1 MADPVIEELSHKR
14 LGRTVKGK
22 WRLDRL
28 IGVGGMAAVYAATHR
43 NGARVALKM
52 LHATISASS
61 TVRAR
66 FVREGYL
73 ANKVDHQGV
82 VRVLDD
88 DVDDSD
94 GAAFLVMD
102 LIEGVTLADRA
113 MERLLDDGEVLDVAA
128 QVLSVLTSAHDKGI
142 VHRDLKPDNLLVD
155 RDRQSP
161 RPRLRHRPHARRRR
175 LVERD
180 QDRHGVRH
188 AGLHGPRAG
197 HGQDPARQR
206 ADRSLRPRGH
216 AVRAGL
222 RRFRARRRE
231 PAGADGARGHAR
243 APLARRAGA
252 AHAPRGHRDHRPRD
266 AHAPGGSLGV
276 GARDAGRHRAHA
288 RGARGRERA
297 GVAARRGRAAR
308 QADAAARLA
317 DRDRAAEVGAGHPA
331 PRRPHGHGRDPTSH
345 ADRGRRAHDHV
356 ADDQRRR
363 RPGTPAQAAARTDL
377 RGARARAGGRGRGRR
392 RAGHLQRG
400 QDRREG
406 GRQEGRD
413 GGAREGRAGQE
424 LDRDVG
430 AGGLVGR
437 RAAHHAIRGA
447 EHDQVRRARLQRP
460 EEALAARLGDDQAVA
475 EAVHQ
480 QEPARLLIPHWSTS
494 RSLPAPTAGPTTPV
508 RSMRSTKRAALL

>member
-155 RDRQSP
+155 RDGKVHVLDFGIARMLDDAGWSSATKTGTAFGTPGFMAPEQAMGKTQLVSAQTDLYALGATLFALVCGDFVHAAENPQELMVLVATQEPRSLGELAPHMHPEVIAIIDRATRTRQEDRWASAREMLAAIERTRAALGVASVRVLPLDVAAPPAKPMP
-161 RPRLRHRPHARRRR
+161 RPVSLIAIERPKSVPVTQHPDAHTVMAETPRPTPT
-175 LVERD
+175 VD
-180 QDRHGVRH
+180 
-188 AGLHGPRAG
+188 AGPMTMSPTTNVDEDLGP
-197 HGQDPARQR
+197 
-206 ADRSLRPRGH
+206 PRKP
-216 AVRAGL
+216 R
-222 RRFRARRRE
+222 
-231 PAGADGARGHAR
+231 R
-243 APLARRAGA
+243 APIFVVLGLALVVGVVAVVVRVTSSEGKTDGKASAKKDVTEEPEKGA
-252 AHAPRGHRDHRPRD
+252 PAKSSIATSAPV
-266 AHAPGGSLGV
+266 ASS
-276 GARDAGRHRAHA
+276 
-288 RGARGRERA
+288 
-297 GVAARRGRAAR
+297 VAA
-308 QADAAARLA
+308 
-317 DRDRAAEVGAGHPA
+317 P
-331 PRRPHGHGRDPTSH
+331 
-345 ADRGRRAHDHV
+345 
-356 ADDQRRR
+356 
-363 RPGTPAQAAARTDL
+363 
-377 RGARARAGGRGRGRR
+377 
-392 RAGHLQRG
+392 
-400 QDRREG
+400 
-406 GRQEGRD
+406 
-413 GGAREGRAGQE
+413 
-424 LDRDVG
+424 
-430 AGGLVGR
+430 
-437 RAAHHAIRGA
+437 
-447 EHDQVRRARLQRP
+447 
-460 EEALAARLGDDQAVA
+460 
-475 EAVHQ
+475 
-480 QEPARLLIPHWSTS
+480 
-494 RSLPAPTAGPTTPV
+494 PTTPSATSV
-508 RSMRSTKRAALL
+508 EPSTTKSVAPVYSGPKKPWPPASATTKPLPKPSTSKSPLGY

>member
-155 RDRQSP
+155 RDGKVHVLDFGIARMLDDAGWSSATKTGTAFGTPGFMAPEQAMGKTQLVSAQTDLYALGATLFALVCGDFVHAAENPQELMVLVATQEPRSLGELAPHMHPEVIAIIDRATRTRQEDRWAS
-161 RPRLRHRPHARRRR
+161 AREM
-175 LVERD
+175 LAAVER
-180 QDRHGVRH
+180 
-188 AGLHGPRAG
+188 
-197 HGQDPARQR
+197 
-206 ADRSLRPRGH
+206 
-216 AVRAGL
+216 
-222 RRFRARRRE
+222 
-231 PAGADGARGHAR
+231 
-243 APLARRAGA
+243 
-252 AHAPRGHRDHRPRD
+252 
-266 AHAPGGSLGV
+266 
-276 GARDAGRHRAHA
+276 
-288 RGARGRERA
+288 
-297 GVAARRGRAAR
+297 
-308 QADAAARLA
+308 
-317 DRDRAAEVGAGHPA
+317 
-331 PRRPHGHGRDPTSH
+331 T
-345 ADRGRRAHDHV
+345 
-356 ADDQRRR
+356 
-363 RPGTPAQAAARTDL
+363 
-377 RGARARAGGRGRGRR
+377 
-392 RAGHLQRG
+392 
-400 QDRREG
+400 
-406 GRQEGRD
+406 
-413 GGAREGRAGQE
+413 
-424 LDRDVG
+424 
-430 AGGLVGR
+430 
-437 RAAHHAIRGA
+437 
-447 EHDQVRRARLQRP
+447 
-460 EEALAARLGDDQAVA
+460 
-475 EAVHQ
+475 
-480 QEPARLLIPHWSTS
+480 
-494 RSLPAPTAGPTTPV
+494 
-508 RSMRSTKRAALL
+508 RAALGVASVRVLPLDVAAPPVKPMPRPVSLIAIERPKSVPVTQHPDAHTIMAETPRPTPTVDAGPMTMSPTTNVEEDLQPPRKPRRAPIFVALALALVVGVVAVVVRFTSNEGKADLNKASAKKDVAEEPEKGVPSEPTKGPVATSAPAASSVAPPPPSVEPSTTKSVAPVYSGPKKPWPPASATTKPLPKPSTSKNPLGY

>member
-155 RDRQSP
+155 RDGKVHVLDFGIARMLDDAGWSSATKTGTAFGTPGFMAPEQAMGKTQLVSAQTDLYALGATLFALVCGDFVHAAENPQELMVLVATQEPRSLGELAPHMHPEVIAIIDRATRTRQEDRWASAREMLAAIERTRAALGVASVRVLPLDVAAPPAKPMP
-161 RPRLRHRPHARRRR
+161 RPVSLIAIERPKSVPVTQHPDAHTVMAETPRPTPT
-175 LVERD
+175 VD
-180 QDRHGVRH
+180 
-188 AGLHGPRAG
+188 AGPMTMSPTTNVDEDLGP
-197 HGQDPARQR
+197 
-206 ADRSLRPRGH
+206 PRKP
-216 AVRAGL
+216 R
-222 RRFRARRRE
+222 
-231 PAGADGARGHAR
+231 R
-243 APLARRAGA
+243 APIFVVLGLALVVGVVAVVVRVTSSEGKTDGKAAAKKDVTEEPEKGA
-252 AHAPRGHRDHRPRD
+252 PAKSSIATSAPV
-266 AHAPGGSLGV
+266 ASS
-276 GARDAGRHRAHA
+276 
-288 RGARGRERA
+288 
-297 GVAARRGRAAR
+297 VAA
-308 QADAAARLA
+308 
-317 DRDRAAEVGAGHPA
+317 P
-331 PRRPHGHGRDPTSH
+331 
-345 ADRGRRAHDHV
+345 
-356 ADDQRRR
+356 
-363 RPGTPAQAAARTDL
+363 
-377 RGARARAGGRGRGRR
+377 
-392 RAGHLQRG
+392 
-400 QDRREG
+400 
-406 GRQEGRD
+406 
-413 GGAREGRAGQE
+413 
-424 LDRDVG
+424 
-430 AGGLVGR
+430 
-437 RAAHHAIRGA
+437 
-447 EHDQVRRARLQRP
+447 
-460 EEALAARLGDDQAVA
+460 
-475 EAVHQ
+475 
-480 QEPARLLIPHWSTS
+480 
-494 RSLPAPTAGPTTPV
+494 PTTPSV
-508 RSMRSTKRAALL
+508 EPSTTKSVAPVYSGPKKPWPPASATTKPLPKPSTSKSPLGY